1 MVGSN
6 KKSLSYSSA
15 AHGGWGLVRV
25 GMLVPESYQLF
36 VCPFACGRH
45 GAIGAITHGN
55 KDRLSYLYIDE
66 TDIVSGGY
74 ETMVVQ
80 AVDELLEIIG
90 YHPKVLMIFV
100 SCLDDLLGTDHESF
114 LRPLREKY
122 PHMRF
127 TVGHMN
133 PIRLDGKQPPIVNA
147 HCKMY
152 GLLEKRTQGAKAV
165 NLIGNHVPIPHEGE
179 LHRLLTENGYRVRQ
193 IGECETFEDFL
204 AMAESHL
211 NIVTRPYALQAAKE
225 MQKTLGIDYLF
236 MPLAHDLN
244 EQDAYYRQLTEKL
257 SLDTPVQFQ
266 ELKNTISRKA
276 HVALSIVG
284 KQPVSVDFSATLRP
298 FSLAKSLTELGFAV
312 REVVSDECT
321 PLEQASRQWLSEN
334 TQVQWI
340 NPTHHNAIDRQ
351 QNKDFICVG
360 LESAY
365 YNNARH
371 VVGMMDGEGIYGYHG
386 LGDILE
392 KITYASKESTDVEKL
407 IKSYGLVV

>member
-1 MVGSN
+1 
-6 KKSLSYSSA
+6 
-15 AHGGWGLVRV
+15 
-25 GMLVPESYQLF
+25 
-36 VCPFACGRH
+36 
-45 GAIGAITHGN
+45 
-55 KDRLSYLYIDE
+55 
-66 TDIVSGGY
+66 
-74 ETMVVQ
+74 
-80 AVDELLEIIG
+80 
-90 YHPKVLMIFV
+90 
-100 SCLDDLLGTDHESF
+100 
-114 LRPLREKY
+114 
-122 PHMRF
+122 
-127 TVGHMN
+127 
-133 PIRLDGKQPPIVNA
+133 
-147 HCKMY
+147 
-152 GLLEKRTQGAKAV
+152 
-165 NLIGNHVPIPHEGE
+165 
-179 LHRLLTENGYRVRQ
+179 
-193 IGECETFEDFL
+193 DFL